1 MNYKKINRKMKEKAV
16 TIPEMNCHKI
26 NTSQLRDRCKTNE
39 VFFSSFI
46 DMIPSRVYLNP
57 DDRHN
62 WIHIIS
68 NESKKKKNKKEP
80 VNGFGNASD
89 KIQHSE
95 DEDQHDDTYDDLDI
109 EMQDENGLEK
119 EYYFNKFDP
128 KYFKTVSQILKD
140 FEIYHQKNK
149 KDIQQKLNKNQI
161 KILKDNQSKST
172 LVKVQNKNQSK
183 SSSKKEK
190 SDVNMEESEDTQN
203 EDKVKLDS
211 KKAQKRTSKF
221 KEEKR
226 AAIKRQRLRYDS
238 QSETQIVDIEHS
250 EAYSS
255 EKRKPI
261 LNKNGE
267 VVFSKFDFTADKTI
281 KKKKKDD
288 KLTPVN
294 AKPKDYKKL
303 LKKLKEKK
311 EKIEELKKVEP
322 EKAVELETSTKWK
335 TAIEKASGIKV
346 KDDISTLKKS
356 VKRMEKK
363 KEKSK
368 KNWEER
374 NKHVEEKKMKTQ
386 DKRRKNIEKRKEK
399 KKEKKIKLLKKKGRI
414 LPGF

>member
-1 MNYKKINRKMKEKAV
+1 MKESAPAIPESNSKKIN
-16 TIPEMNCHKI
+16 I
-26 NTSQLRDRCKTNE
+26 NQLRDRCRTNE
-39 VFFSSFI
+39 IFFSSFI
-46 DMIPSRVYLNP
+46 DIIPSRVYLNP
-57 DDRHN
+57 DDRRN

-68 NESKKKKNKKEP
+68 NETKKKKNKKETT
-80 VNGFGNASD
+80 NGFSNGSNNPHHSD
-89 KIQHSE
+89 NDSE
-95 DEDQHDDTYDDLDI
+95 DNDF
-109 EMQDENGLEK
+109 EMQEESDSEM
-119 EYYFNKFDP
+119 EYHFNKFDP
-128 KYFKTVSQILKD
+128 RYFKTVSQILKD
-140 FEIYHQKNK
+140 FEVYHQKNK
-149 KDIQQKLNKNQI
+149 KDIQQKFNLNRI
-161 KILKDNQSKST
+161 KMLKDNQTKNT
-172 LVKVQNKNQSK
+172 MIKVQNKNQSK
-183 SSSKKEK
+183 SKKEK
-190 SDVNMEESEDTQN
+190 SDQTMEESEDIQT
-203 EDKVKLDS
+203 EEKVKLDS
-211 KKAQKRTSKF
+211 KKAQKRSSKF

-250 EAYSS
+250 EANSS

-267 VVFSKFDFTADKTI
+267 VVFSKFDFTADKTL
-281 KKKKKDD
+281 KTKKKDE

-303 LKKLKEKK
+303 LKKLQEKK
-311 EKIEELKKVEP
+311 EKIEELKKIEP
-322 EKAVELETSTKWK
+322 EKATELETASKWK

-374 NKHVEEKKMKTQ
+374 SKIVEEKKIKAQ
-386 DKRRKNIEKRKEK
+386 EKRRKNIEKRKDK
-399 KKEKKIKLLKKKGRI
+399 KKENKIKQLKKKGRI

>member
-1 MNYKKINRKMKEKAV
+1 MKESSSTTPESNSQKIN
-16 TIPEMNCHKI
+16 I
-26 NTSQLRDRCKTNE
+26 NQLRDRCRTNE

-57 DDRHN
+57 DDRRN
-62 WIHIIS
+62 WIQIIS
-68 NESKKKKNKKEP
+68 NDSKKKKSKKEP
-80 VNGFGNASD
+80 TGGLPNGATIHHSD
-89 KIQHSE
+89 D
-95 DEDQHDDTYDDLDI
+95 DEDI
-109 EMQDENGLEK
+109 EMHEEEELDM
-119 EYYFNKFDP
+119 EYHFNKFDP

-140 FEIYHQKNK
+140 FEVYHQKNK
-149 KDIQQKLNKNQI
+149 KDIQQKLNSNRIKMLKN
-161 KILKDNQSKST
+161 NQTSKNT
-172 LVKVQNKNQSK
+172 LIKVQNKNQNK

-190 SDVNMEESEDTQN
+190 SELNMEENEDNQN
-203 EDKVKLDS
+203 EEKVKIDS
-211 KKAQKRTSKF
+211 KKAQKRSSKF

-238 QSETQIVDIEHS
+238 QSETQIIDIEHS
-250 EAYSS
+250 EANSS

-281 KKKKKDD
+281 KTKKKDD

-303 LKKLKEKK
+303 LKKLQEKK

-322 EKAVELETSTKWK
+322 EKAAELESKTKWQ
-335 TAIEKASGIKV
+335 TAIEKASGVKV

-356 VKRMEKK
+356 VKRMDKK

-374 NKHVEEKKMKTQ
+374 NKVVEEKKMKVQ

-399 KKEKKIKLLKKKGRI
+399 KKEKKIKQLKKKGRI